1 MDDRQVAHNRHQYHL
16 MLESIRRYEAQQ
28 SDLRTLV
35 NDMETLLS
43 ALDGVSESW
52 RDAFIEAWGD
62 LEISYALLHNQGTST
77 LDVPGKAA
85 VNDSLMDLKGLVHE
99 AL

>member
-1 MDDRQVAHNRHQYHL
+1 

-35 NDMETLLS
+35 NDLEALLS

-62 LEISYALLHNQGTST
+62 LEISYALMRDQGTSI
-77 LDVPGKAA
+77 LDAPGRAA
-85 VNDSLMDLKGLVHE
+85 VNDSLIDLKGLVHE
-99 AL
+99 VLGGSM